1 MAKQRQ
7 SPKNAVGQC
16 NSTEM
21 SEGRDENPGLS
32 HVLDMVNK
40 CCAVCGAPNI
50 FIGKTILGPCT
61 GESVV
66 VSVNKRAAQ
75 KRYEAIVEQ
84 LIQWQ
89 KNDENIRFPFGEGV

>member
-1 MAKQRQ
+1 METLLQ
-7 SPKNAVGQC
+7 SQKNVAGSCDQLEL
-16 NSTEM
+16 S
-21 SEGRDENPGLS
+21 GGPDIDPGLS
-32 HVLDMVNK
+32 HVVDMVNG
-40 CCAVCGAPNI
+40 CCAVCGAPSI

-89 KNDENIRFPFGEGV
+89 KHDENIRFPSGEGV